1 MTYLLSSRN
10 NRSRGLGHN
19 QAAILAR
26 HSYAGEIPMTS
37 LTDLFSMDLGLVEAF
52 ARGTVVYWVLYLLF
66 RLGGRRNIGSLG
78 FADIVVVIL
87 VSEAVGDALSG
98 GSHTLTDG
106 LMVAATIIFW
116 PYLVDRL
123 CYFFPKLD
131 AVMAP
136 SKLCLVQDGKIELRN
151 MRREFVTKAELME
164 QLRIHGVASVGQV
177 KRAYLESNGEI
188 SVVSYEDFGDKGE
201 STFSD

>member
-1 MTYLLSSRN
+1 MTLLT
-10 NRSRGLGHN
+10 
-19 QAAILAR
+19 
-26 HSYAGEIPMTS
+26 E
-37 LTDLFSMDLGLVEAF
+37 LFSMELGLMEAF
-52 ARGTVVYWVLYLLF
+52 TRGTLVYWALYLLF
-66 RLGGRRNIGSLG
+66 RMGGRRNIGSLG

-106 LMVAATIIFW
+106 LVVAATIIFW

-136 SKLCLVQDGKIELRN
+136 SKLCLIQEGKMELRN

-164 QLRIHGVASVGQV
+164 QLRIHGVSSIGQV
-177 KRAYLESNGEI
+177 KYAHLESNGEI
-188 SVVSYEDFGDKGE
+188 SVISYEDFENKGQN
-201 STFSD
+201 TVSD